1 MNIISQIFKD
11 KKSLPLNTFIDRALY
26 HERYGYYSKKNPLG
40 LKGDFVTSPLV
51 SELFGEMLGIYII
64 DYWKNYIN
72 KNFTIIELGPGKGT
86 MLKDLIFISNK
97 FQAESFL
104 KPNTP

>member
-40 LKGDFVTSPLV
+40 LKGDFVP
-51 SELFGEMLGIYII
+51 
-64 DYWKNYIN
+64 
-72 KNFTIIELGPGKGT
+72 
-86 MLKDLIFISNK
+86 
-97 FQAESFL
+97 
-104 KPNTP
+104 